1 MTVYQFDAEMAVT
14 YGVDEAIMIWN
25 LQFWIEHN
33 RANGMHLHDGR
44 YWTWNS
50 VEAFTEIF
58 RFWTRGQIRRI
69 LKSLE
74 DKGVIMTGN
83 YNQSAYDRKTWYAFT
98 DQFLQMHLSKSAN
111 GYAENDKSFIDS
123 SLSKESSENIINT
136 VDKMREADPGLFPH
150 EETAAKQKKDRGTS
164 EPLCLFADSKFY
176 DVDVFAAQFSRP
188 EFASVDIHYYH
199 GVVADWSAS
208 KGAKKRDWI
217 ATARNIMR
225 GDADKGRLHV
235 ISGTGCALSP
245 DAIKYLQD
253 MAD

>member
-1 MTVYQFDAEMAVT
+1 MARL

-25 LQFWIEHN
+25 LQYWIEHN

-58 RFWTRGQIRRI
+58 PFWSRGQIRRI

-74 DKGVIMTGN
+74 DKGVLLTGN
-83 YNQSAYDRKTWYAFT
+83 YNQSSYDRKTWYAFT
-98 DQFLQMHLSKSAN
+98 DRFLQMHLSKSAN
-111 GYAENDKSFIDS
+111 GCAENGKCLIDS
-123 SLSKESSENIINT
+123 SLSIDTTAEKIIKEN
-136 VDKMREADPGLFPH
+136 DKTSTADGGLFPD
-150 EETAAKQKKDRGTS
+150 EPAVTKQKKARGTT

-176 DVDVFAAQFSRP
+176 DVDVFAAQFSRT
-188 EFASVDIHYYH
+188 EFSAVDIHYYH

-208 KGAKKRDWI
+208 KGARKRDWI

-235 ISGTGCALSP
+235 ISGNGCALSP